1 MSKKLNLIE
10 ITPEELQSNIVNGI
24 KTHFEDLKK
33 HFAPK
38 EPTEY
43 LTRNELAKW
52 LKVDVSTVHN
62 LSVRNVLQKY
72 QIGGRILYKR
82 SQVEEA
88 IVKLKN

>member
-1 MSKKLNLIE
+1 MSKKLHLIE
-10 ITPEELQSNIVNGI
+10 ITPEELQSTLMDGV
-24 KTHFEDLKK
+24 KTHFEDLKN

-43 LTRNELAKW
+43 LTRNEVAEW
-52 LKVDVSTVHN
+52 IKVDVSTVHN

-82 SQVEEA
+82 SEVENA
-88 IVKLKN
+88 IVEL